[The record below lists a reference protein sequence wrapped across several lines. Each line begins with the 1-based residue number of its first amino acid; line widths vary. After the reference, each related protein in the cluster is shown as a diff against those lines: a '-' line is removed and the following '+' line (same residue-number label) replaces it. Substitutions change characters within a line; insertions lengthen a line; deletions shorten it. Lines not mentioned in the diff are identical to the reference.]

1 MARDWIDSQQRFH
14 RRDAEIH
21 QEVRAELSMEQDE
34 GRRSVEITVRQGVVY
49 LTGFVESYA
58 VKRATHRIVG
68 QIPGVKGMRDYL
80 HVRPSLA

>member
-1 MARDWIDSQQRFH
+1 MQAEKRDS
-14 RRDAEIH
+14 EIH
-21 QEVRAELSMEQDE
+21 RDLRAELGIQPPD
-34 GRRSVEITVRQGVVY
+34 GRRSVEITVCRGVVY

-58 VKRATHRIVG
+58 DKWAIHRLVR

>member
-1 MARDWIDSQQRFH
+1 MQPEKRDS
-14 RRDAEIH
+14 EIH
-21 QEVRAELSMEQDE
+21 RDLRAELGIPPDD

-58 VKRATHRIVG
+58 DKRAIHRLVG

>member
-1 MARDWIDSQQRFH
+1 MQPEKRHS
-14 RRDAEIH
+14 EIH
-21 QEVRAELSMEQDE
+21 RDVREELGVQPDD